1 MKSGNEKCKQSLAE
15 FHTLGTAEPWDPLL
29 SPSLYG
35 SCEEDR
41 EEWTYGQPNG
51 QPSRYWV
58 HAYTGIPQEY
68 LHFQLGTERL
78 ISTVD
83 LGPTVREKSCV
94 DLKNL

>member
-15 FHTLGTAEPWDPLL
+15 FHTLGTAEPRDPLL

-41 EEWTYGQPNG
+41 E
-51 QPSRYWV
+51 PSRYRV

-78 ISTVD
+78 ISAVD
-83 LGPTVREKSCV
+83 LVQRSG
-94 DLKNL
+94 KNRVWI